1 MAKKQKKDG
10 GEPIDSVVRIS
21 KLKTNYKLTYDY
33 NQRLSEFIKT
43 LPREHWS
50 VKVENTVINGKE
62 KDIWSRVISEVEMGK
77 VISFLMDNGLSF
89 KFENVAE
96 DDLNRLRREYL
107 ERQNKIAEI
116 LRLKAES
123 LDVSDEDFSFLKRQP
138 YDYQKQAVKFFE
150 LNNGS
155 GILGDQPGVGKMSKL
170 TTPIATPEGWVKMG
184 DLKKGQLIC
193 HHDGGAYPVTGIFPQ
208 GKMPSYKITFNDD
221 FSTDCGLEHLW
232 LVRDVNRRRRGTGWV
247 VRSLQEIIDAGLEY
261 THNDKRAASGRKP
274 VLKWEIPMVQP
285 IQYPEK
291 QYIIEPYILG
301 ALIGDAC
308 LTGSSPLI
316 SIHGSQMQIHEEIIK
331 RLPDILKTRVN
342 INPTCPQYY
351 ITQDKGNKTN
361 RNPYTIEIEKL
372 KLDVKSGEKFIP
384 TQYLHGSI
392 DQRLELLR
400 GLMDTDGSA
409 DKNRINF
416 HTTSKRLSEDISE
429 LVQSLG
435 GQAIVKF
442 YDRSKENKSSE
453 WRVNV
458 RMMICPFHLDAKKAQ
473 WWPAKRNYPSRY
485 IKSVE
490 LDGNEEQQCISVAS
504 PDHTYVVEHYIVT
517 HNTLSAMAY
526 AAKNKLKTLVIC
538 PASLKLNWRN
548 EIKEFTNENAYVYKY
563 KAKKKSKDVL
573 HTQDESIFHIINY
586 ESLDTYLKFEYKHKC
601 KNKKCKWE
609 CDDLE
614 KAYTVCPGCT
624 LRGTIT
630 SKINGV
636 IGFGDKAGIMLD
648 PANYDLVVLDEAH
661 YIKSPTANRTKLIKK
676 AFLEVPKKILIS
688 GTAIKNRPMEL
699 FSLLNFLDGKD
710 WNNSHAFGVRYAAGF
725 DGPWGWDF
733 GGASNLDELFTR
745 ISSFF
750 LRRLKKD
757 VLKFLPPKTFTNIPL
772 ELSEAEYREYKKV
785 EKGIVEQINA
795 ETGETTETL
804 THHLANIHKLKMF
817 TSKIKVNNAIEMIQD
832 IIDADEKVV
841 VFSQYVDIA
850 NKIKEHFGDTAV
862 LFTGKN
868 NITEKQAAVDGFQKN
883 NKIKIFS
890 GTIGAAGVGITLT
903 AASKLIFVDSA
914 WSPSD
919 MEQASDRIHRA
930 SSTASNIQI
939 IKFICEDTIDED
951 IEDLLLE
958 KERVIGKALDNT
970 VVQRKIGVADGSIF
984 KDLISRIKQKS

>member
-155 GILGDQPGVGKMSKL
+155 GILGDQPGVGK
-170 TTPIATPEGWVKMG
+170 
-184 DLKKGQLIC
+184 
-193 HHDGGAYPVTGIFPQ
+193 
-208 GKMPSYKITFNDD
+208 
-221 FSTDCGLEHLW
+221 
-232 LVRDVNRRRRGTGWV
+232 
-247 VRSLQEIIDAGLEY
+247 
-261 THNDKRAASGRKP
+261 
-274 VLKWEIPMVQP
+274 
-285 IQYPEK
+285 
-291 QYIIEPYILG
+291 
-301 ALIGDAC
+301 
-308 LTGSSPLI
+308 
-316 SIHGSQMQIHEEIIK
+316 
-331 RLPDILKTRVN
+331 
-342 INPTCPQYY
+342 
-351 ITQDKGNKTN
+351 
-361 RNPYTIEIEKL
+361 
-372 KLDVKSGEKFIP
+372 
-384 TQYLHGSI
+384 
-392 DQRLELLR
+392 
-400 GLMDTDGSA
+400 
-409 DKNRINF
+409 
-416 HTTSKRLSEDISE
+416 
-429 LVQSLG
+429 
-435 GQAIVKF
+435 
-442 YDRSKENKSSE
+442 
-453 WRVNV
+453 
-458 RMMICPFHLDAKKAQ
+458 
-473 WWPAKRNYPSRY
+473 
-485 IKSVE
+485 
-490 LDGNEEQQCISVAS
+490 
-504 PDHTYVVEHYIVT
+504 
-517 HNTLSAMAY
+517 TLSAMAY

-548 EIKEFTNENAYVYKY
+548 EIKEFTNENSFVYKY
-563 KAKKKSKDVL
+563 KAKKKSKDIL

-676 AFLEVPKKILIS
+676 AFLDVPKKILIS

-862 LFTGKN
+862 IFTGKN